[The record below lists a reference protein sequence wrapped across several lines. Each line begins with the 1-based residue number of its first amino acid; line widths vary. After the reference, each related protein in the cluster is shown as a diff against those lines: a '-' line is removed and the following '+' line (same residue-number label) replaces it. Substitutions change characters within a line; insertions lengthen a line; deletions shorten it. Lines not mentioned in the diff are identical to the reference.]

1 MKAMHTT
8 RFVRNVSAAA
18 LVALLAGGTLR
29 ANADDFTLDGAQAQ
43 EYADCMTLARRVPND
58 GYQSAMAWQ
67 LKGGGEPA
75 RHCAA
80 VALIGLG
87 RDKEA
92 AGQLEKLG
100 TDMSKDRPDLAGELF
115 AQAGQAWTM
124 AGDLKRALTAQTTGL
139 TFAPSDVDLLVDR
152 AVTQA
157 GLNDYKKS
165 IEDLDKA
172 QGIAPDRADV
182 LTYRA
187 SAWRFLNDL
196 VKARAD
202 ADAALTLDPKDPYA
216 LLERGNIRRLTSDL
230 EGARQDWTQV
240 VALAGGTPAGDAAA
254 ANLKKLDTA
263 PTAPASSPP
272 PPAAAPEAPPATAPA
287 SGGSP

>member
-1 MKAMHTT
+1 MKAMRTT
-8 RFVRNVSAAA
+8 RHARNISAAA
-18 LVALLAGGTLR
+18 LVALLAGGAAR
-29 ANADDFTLDGAQAQ
+29 ADDFILDGAEAQ
-43 EYADCMTLARRVPND
+43 EYADCMTLARRTPGD

-67 LKGGGEPA
+67 LKGGAEPA

-100 TDMSKDRPDLAGELF
+100 TDMSKDRPDLAAELY

-124 AGDLKRALTAQTTGL
+124 AGDLKRALTAETTGL

-172 QGIAPDRADV
+172 QGIDPDRADV

-196 VKARAD
+196 AKARAD
-202 ADAALTLDPKDPYA
+202 ADAALTLDPKNPYA
-216 LLERGNIRRLTSDL
+216 LLERGNIRRLTSDPD
-230 EGARQDWTQV
+230 GARQDWTQV

-254 ANLKKLDTA
+254 ANLKKLAAA
-263 PTAPASSPP
+263 PSAPAASPP
-272 PPAAAPEAPPATAPA
+272 PPAAVPAAPPAAAPA

>member
-1 MKAMHTT
+1 MKAMRTT
-8 RFVRNVSAAA
+8 RLARDASAAA
-18 LVALLAGGTLR
+18 LVALLIGAPQ
-29 ANADDFTLDGAQAQ
+29 ASADDFTLDGTQAQ
-43 EYADCMTLARRVPND
+43 EYADCMTLARRAPGD

-67 LKGGGEPA
+67 LKGGAEPA

-87 RDKEA
+87 RNKEA
-92 AGQLEKLG
+92 ADQLEKLG
-100 TDMSKDRPDLAGELF
+100 TDMTKDRPDLAAELF

-124 AGDLKRALTAQTTGL
+124 AGDLQHALTAETTGL
-139 TFAPSDVDLLVDR
+139 KLAPDDVDLLVDR

-157 GLNDYKKS
+157 GLSDYRKS

-172 QGIAPDRADV
+172 QGVAPDRADV

-196 VKARAD
+196 AKARAD
-202 ADAALTLDPKDPYA
+202 ADAALKLDPKNPYA
-216 LLERGNIRRLTSDL
+216 LLERGNIRRLTSDPD
-230 EGARQDWTQV
+230 GARQDWTQV

-254 ANLKKLDTA
+254 ANLKKLAAT
-263 PTAPASSPP
+263 PTAPASAPP
-272 PPAAAPEAPPATAPA
+272 PPAAAPAAPPATAPA